1 MAEVPPSEQPPVV
14 IELVRKEETP
24 NVQKHLDSPE
34 SPRIVSPFVHAP
46 NAIECDFCGSQRSQR
61 YKMDIASGPCRELR
75 VCASAKCD
83 ARFLESVSCFYAEEE
98 RVPLQVVENAVPSL
112 LDSRRTWKVV
122 RGNGDVD
129 DGWKVIRN
137 WRVAPDMGALQRLRG
152 EPWWRIPLQKG
163 DKVRL
168 TLLEELRTQNGACLA
183 EDAWDMLLKGV
194 LPTFE
199 DKDPTDTFLQFY
211 PARVW
216 RVPCPGDAKLL
227 ELRI

>member
-1 MAEVPPSEQPPVV
+1 MQEVPASEQPPVV
-14 IELVRKEETP
+14 IELTRQDDAPKLE
-24 NVQKHLDSPE
+24 NAQDKLK
-34 SPRIVSPFVHAP
+34 IVTPFVHLP
-46 NAIECDFCGSQRSQR
+46 NAVECDFCASLRSQR
-61 YKMDIASGPCRELR
+61 YKMDISAGPSRELR

-83 ARFLESVSCFYAEEE
+83 AQFQESVSRFYAQED

-112 LDSRRTWKVV
+112 LDTRRSWRVV
-122 RGNGDVD
+122 RGNGEID
-129 DGWKVIRN
+129 DGWKVVRN

-168 TLLEELRTQNGACLA
+168 TLLEELRQHNAECLSQ
-183 EDAWDMLLKGV
+183 DTWDMLLGGV
-194 LPTFE
+194 LPAIA
-199 DKDPTDTFLQFY
+199 DGDPNDTFLEFY

-216 RVPCPGDAKLL
+216 RMPCPGDAKLL